1 MIDRSTRP
9 EYFEQLYK
17 ADPDPFRYSISPYE
31 KRKYASTIAGLPR
44 ARFRRAFEIGC
55 SIGVLTR
62 LLAARCDN
70 LLAVDVSE
78 TSLASARIRC
88 RDMRNVQS
96 RRMRVPDRWPSGTF
110 DLVVL
115 SEVLYYQSARDQR
128 RTVTRTLR
136 TLRPTGVLIL
146 VHWLGETGT
155 ARSGD
160 EAANQFTRQARRRLR
175 VVSRKRNSRYRL
187 DILAH

>member
-1 MIDRSTRP
+1 MIDRSTRR
-9 EYFEQLYK
+9 EYFEQLYT
-17 ADPDPFRYSISPYE
+17 ADPDPFGYAISPYE
-31 KRKYASTIAGLPR
+31 KHKYAATIAGLPR

-70 LLAVDVSE
+70 LLAIDVSE
-78 TSLASARIRC
+78 APLAAARLRC
-88 RDMRNVQS
+88 RDARDIRL
-96 RRMRVPDRWPSGTF
+96 RRMRVPDEWPGETF

-128 RTVTRTLR
+128 RTVSKTLR
-136 TLRPTGVLIL
+136 TLRPNGVVVL

-160 EAANQFTRQARRRLR
+160 EAANQFIRQARRRLR

-187 DILAH
+187 DILAR